1 MQRLCED
8 NKEERDE
15 TKKLNQE
22 AGFQERR
29 GKKTISETKRQKSV
43 NGTMNHSL

>member
-15 TKKLNQE
+15 TKKLNE
-22 AGFQERR
+22 EVGFQRR
-29 GKKTISETKRQKSV
+29 GGKKKESETKREVK
-43 NGTMNHSL
+43 GTLNHSL